1 MAGAVIGRM
10 YTWLPRNPSSRT
22 CSFRCDKTLSGPVSS
37 GGEKEEATSSL
48 ENPLIDSVH
57 VRPPA
62 AARLQALRGLGYS
75 PWAAMAA
82 LIDNSISAGAAN
94 VWIEFHWAGKHS
106 FISILDD
113 GSGIKPEKL
122 ISAMTLGSIDPRAF
136 REACHLG

>member
-1 MAGAVIGRM
+1 MLLLLARPIC
-10 YTWLPRNPSSRT
+10 LPNSAQNANAY
-22 CSFRCDKTLSGPVSS
+22 LS
-37 GGEKEEATSSL
+37 AY
-48 ENPLIDSVH
+48 
-57 VRPPA
+57 
-62 AARLQALRGLGYS
+62 GYS